1 MKPNKDSDDYR
12 YILSLEQQKLKR
24 QSLATKQQ
32 RFTNRKADLLK
43 LVNEYNN
50 LERRI
55 RDEYA
60 VVTALEQIYEEP
72 KVKAYQKQVR
82 EREKLTLQQQ
92 RERELAQV
100 NARYQQMMVNNNP
113 QMMVNNNNNH
123 QLVLAHPR
131 VNIEEI
137 DD

>member
-24 QSLATKQQ
+24 QSLVTKQQ

-60 VVTALEQIYEEP
+60 VLTALEQIYEEA

-92 RERELAQV
+92 RDRELAEV
-100 NARYQQMMVNNNP
+100 NARYQQLNNP
-113 QMMVNNNNNH
+113 QLYNNQQLYNHPINNNNN
-123 QLVLAHPR
+123 
-131 VNIEEI
+131 
-137 DD
+137 